1 MNIQSSA
8 QAEGQ
13 NYNYNLGELSD
24 ASSLKVQLTPNGF
37 KWPESVDHA
46 ADTAFLELIVKHTP
60 KDMAC
65 PSISAKSSKREDITH
80 HYFDKNASGR
90 RYLDLSQLLP
100 LDPGDEVEL
109 SSDTGTTWQTNG
121 HVSLSTFSNPSI
133 EDKRVLVLSPHP
145 DDAEIAAYGLYSSSN
160 SRIVTITAGDAG
172 KPKFGSF
179 GTTLANNIEPKVE

>member
-1 MNIQSSA
+1 MNIQSTA
-8 QAEGQ
+8 QAEGKD
-13 NYNYNLGELSD
+13 YNYNLGELPG
-24 ASSLKVQLTPNGF
+24 ASSHKVQLKTNGF
-37 KWPESVDHA
+37 RWPESVDRA
-46 ADTAFLELIVKHTP
+46 DDTAFLELIIKDTP
-60 KDMAC
+60 ADVAC

-121 HVSLSTFSNPSI
+121 HVSLTTFSNPSI

-145 DDAEIAAYGLYSSSN
+145 DDAEIAAYGLYTSSN
-160 SRIVTITAGDAG
+160 AQVVTITAGDAG